1 MIQKLKDL
9 AYRYP
14 NDHMLGE
21 QVRQYISELQEPLYS
36 DIRVQ
41 VEMGMIN
48 FMNDVLADVG
58 DISDYQNNEIMSSL
72 MVNADNTT
80 EYIIEK
86 ITKQ

>member
-9 AYRYP
+9 AYKYP
-14 NDHMLGE
+14 NDYMLGE

>member
-9 AYRYP
+9 AYKYP
-14 NDHMLGE
+14 NDYMLGE
-21 QVRQYISELQEPLYS
+21 QVRQYVSGLQEPLYS